1 MAAMAGEPA
10 FAVTVD
16 EQQVKDTAANLSV
29 YNWGI
34 REQQISR
41 LNEWPSLAAAWLTW
55 RPP

>member
-16 EQQVKDTAANLSV
+16 EQQVKDTTANLSV

-41 LNEWPSLAAAWLTW
+41 LTSGL
-55 RPP
+55 R